1 VEYLNMQTDKI
12 LAGWLSGADSVDG
25 YDNPAGSLYTE
36 GHATTIA
43 AFTSTDIALASNCS
57 SCTASRP
64 GFCC

>member
-43 AFTSTDIALASNCS
+43 AFTNTDIALASNCS

>member
-1 VEYLNMQTDKI
+1 MQTDKI
-12 LAGWLSGADSVDG
+12 LAGWLSGADSVGG

-36 GHATTIA
+36 G
-43 AFTSTDIALASNCS
+43 LAKTMNAMTNPEVAIGTNCS